1 MLEDLGEDS
10 GEGQMGW
17 ERIQQGGLWEVP
29 SGILLAAEDPP
40 WGRFLGREGLGW

>member
-1 MLEDLGEDS
+1 MLEDLGKDS

-17 ERIQQGGLWEVP
+17 ESILQGGLWEVP
-29 SGILLAAEDPP
+29 SGILLTAEDPP